1 MSSLDGEAIPRRL
14 LAILLRL
21 APRPIRNAVV
31 GAMLLLIVVVAAAV
45 VIDLVAGDDPAVQR
59 LETLL
64 RKALMVMAFL
74 VAVTCV
80 GAYVCYVLRPNAYP
94 EESAGS

>member
-1 MSSLDGEAIPRRL
+1 MTRLDDKAIPYRL

-21 APRPIRNAVV
+21 APRPIRNAFV

-45 VIDLVAGDDPAVQR
+45 VIDLVASDDPGVQR

-80 GAYVCYVLRPNAYP
+80 GAYVRYVLRPSAYP

>member
-21 APRPIRNAVV
+21 APPPIRNPVV
-31 GAMLLLIVVVAAAV
+31 GAILLLIVVVAAAV
-45 VIDLVAGDDPAVQR
+45 VIDLVAGDDRAAQR
-59 LETLL
+59 LETWL

-80 GAYVCYVLRPNAYP
+80 GAYVRYVLRHNAYP
-94 EESAGS
+94 EESAGN